1 MNRSPRRWVW
11 PAFLVLALLFLG
23 TGNGALYGVAVPV
36 AALASRSRCR
46 EPVRIRGTCPTA
58 RTWPSS
64 AGSTWAWSPCS
75 PSRSGSSPRT
85 AWPAS
90 SWRSRPACCWAWL
103 APLSTVWVRHRPLSD
118 LGLTRSNLRA
128 AVALGLVLGAVQF
141 AMTLWGYALPQPV
154 DWVPL
159 LVLSLTVGFFEAVF
173 FRGFIQTR
181 LASSYGPIA
190 GVGGAS
196 ALYALYHVGYGMGP
210 AEMLFLFGLG
220 VVYGVAFATVRN
232 IAVLWPLLIP
242 LGSFYNNLQSSDI
255 RMPWAAILGFADVLG
270 LMAMAVWL
278 AARHHRRETARTAG
292 GQPHATKV
300 STQDP
305 GLTPRSRRGRPGAA
319 AGTRRGAPPYS
330 VRGRAPPGWPRRGF
344 APRVSEPSA
353 GQLPGVAPESPGRE
367 TQQAPT
373 PPHSLNQSKAG
384 RLLRPR
390 A

>member
-1 MNRSPRRWVW
+1 VW

-36 AALASRSRCR
+36 AALGVALAL
-46 EPVRIRGTCPTA
+46 PG
-58 RTWPSS
+58 
-64 AGSTWAWSPCS
+64 
-75 PSRSGSSPRT
+75 
-85 AWPAS
+85 AS
-90 SWRSRPACCWAWL
+90 SHSRHMPDRQDL
-103 APLSTVWVRHRPLSD
+103 AVIGGLYLGVVALFTLAFRVFTQDSVAGLFLAFATGMLLGVVGPIVYTVWVRHRPLSD

-141 AMTLWGYALPQPV
+141 TMTLWGYALPQPV

-159 LVLSLTVGFFEAVF
+159 LMLSLTVGFFEAVF

-278 AARHHRRETARTAG
+278 AARHHRRETARTAS
-292 GQPHATKV
+292 GQ
-300 STQDP
+300 
-305 GLTPRSRRGRPGAA
+305 
-319 AGTRRGAPPYS
+319 
-330 VRGRAPPGWPRRGF
+330 
-344 APRVSEPSA
+344 
-353 GQLPGVAPESPGRE
+353 
-367 TQQAPT
+367 PT
-373 PPHSLNQSKAG
+373 PPRSA
-384 RLLRPR
+384 PR
-390 A
+390 TRA